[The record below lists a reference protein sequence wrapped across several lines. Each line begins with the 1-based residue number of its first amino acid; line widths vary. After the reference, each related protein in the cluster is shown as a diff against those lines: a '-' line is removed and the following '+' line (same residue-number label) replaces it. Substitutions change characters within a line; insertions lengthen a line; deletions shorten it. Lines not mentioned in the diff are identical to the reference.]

1 MAEQVINIGSSANDG
16 TGDTLRESQR
26 KARENFSELY
36 ASVSFVAPSTS
47 FKFLQKGYGNFSTGY
62 EIGDIFSGWKNDGTI
77 RISEA
82 KWLGGSLNDSDN
94 FLPIIQTEI

>member
-1 MAEQVINIGSSANDG
+1 MAEQIINIGASANDG

-36 ASVSFVAPSTS
+36 SIILPEIDFTN
-47 FKFLQKGYGNFSTGY
+47 FKFLQKGYGNTLTSY

-77 RISEA
+77 RYTEA
-82 KWLGGSLNDSDN
+82 KWLGGSINDSDN
-94 FLPIIQTEI
+94 FIPLVQTEI